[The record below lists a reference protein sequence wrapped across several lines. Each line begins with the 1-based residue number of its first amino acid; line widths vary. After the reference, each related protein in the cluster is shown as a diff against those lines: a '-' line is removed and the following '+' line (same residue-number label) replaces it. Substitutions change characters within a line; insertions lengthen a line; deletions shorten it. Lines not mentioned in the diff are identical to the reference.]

1 MSITA
6 VVDYGVGNLFSLC
19 SSLRAVSAD
28 IGAEVT
34 VTADPTEIRRADRII
49 LPGVGAFADAI
60 AKLREAGLDQVLCEE
75 AAQGKPIMG
84 ICLGMQLLFEESH
97 EYGVHRGL
105 GLIPGRVVP
114 LEGYVPSD
122 LKIPHI
128 GWNPLHLH
136 PAASGATHPLLRY
149 VREGDCVYF
158 VHSYFATDCD
168 LPEGGSAVIASSEYG
183 RDVTAAV
190 ARGNVMG
197 CQFHPEKSGAVGL
210 SILRAFC
217 EGAADAP
224 QHTEKEAGA

>member
-6 VVDYGVGNLFSLC
+6 VIDYGVGNLFSLC

-28 IGAEVT
+28 IGGEVT
-34 VTADPTEIRRADRII
+34 VTSDPAEIRNADRII
-49 LPGVGAFADAI
+49 LPGVGAFADAA
-60 AKLREAGLDQVLCEE
+60 AKLREAGLDRVLCEE
-75 AAQGKPIMG
+75 AAKGKPIMG
-84 ICLGMQLLFEESH
+84 ICLGMQLLFETSY
-97 EYGVHRGL
+97 EYGEHRGL

-114 LEGYVPSD
+114 LEGYIPAD

-136 PAASGATHPLLRY
+136 PDTAGATHPLMRY

-158 VHSYFATDCD
+158 VHSYFATDCY
-168 LPEGGSAVIASSEYG
+168 LPEGDSAVIASSEYG

-197 CQFHPEKSGAVGL
+197 CQFHPEKSGTVGL

-217 EGAADAP
+217 EGAADNT
-224 QHTEKEAGA
+224 QNTDKEVGA